1 MQNELNQTGR
11 IFDIQRFSVHD
22 GPGVRTI
29 VFLKGCL
36 LRCRWCCNPESQN
49 YKIEEMALPEGGS
62 KTVGRDVTVGEVLAE
77 VQKDAVY
84 YRRSGG
90 GATLSGG
97 ECLCQADFAYALLKT
112 FKENSIN
119 TAIETTLC
127 ADYDVIQRIIP
138 YTDTFLVDVKHTNFE
153 KHKEFTTRSNELMLD
168 NLRRLSKEGKHIIV
182 RVPTIP
188 TFNATAEEIR
198 SIAQFVRSLETVD
211 EMHLLPY
218 HNFGSD
224 KYKNL
229 GRDYLMKDIQ
239 TPTDDYMQMLKEV
252 VISEGIEC
260 QIGG

>member
-1 MQNELNQTGR
+1 MQNEINQTGR

-49 YKIEEMALPEGGS
+49 YKIEQMALADGGT

-77 VQKDAVY
+77 VQKDAIY

-97 ECLCQADFAYALLKT
+97 ECLCQADFTHALLKT

-127 ADYDVIQRIIP
+127 ADYAVIERIIP

-168 NLRRLSKEGKHIIV
+168 NLRRLSKQGKHIIV

-198 SIAQFVRSLETVD
+198 QVAQFVRSLETVK
-211 EMHLLPY
+211 EIHLLPY

-239 TPTDDYMQMLKEV
+239 TPSDEHMQMLKEV
-252 VISEGIEC
+252 VISEGIKC